1 MKVMIVNIDKFKNFA
16 LEKIKIYHKNNGDE
30 IFDEF
35 PLLAHTMDKIYVSCI
50 FDFNRYLVEEWEGH
64 KNVVM
69 GGTGINI
76 KTKLPK
82 EIETIKPR
90 LNYGFTQRGCIR
102 KCPFC
107 VVHKKEK
114 FEAVGDLLDLW
125 DGKSKEIELYDNNIL
140 AMPEQFF
147 KITQQAIDN
156 KIKIDFNQG
165 MDIRLLNIDFAKR
178 MKETALKMERF
189 AFDNILY
196 KDKVLNGIE
205 LMKSVYGKNWR
216 GFWYVYTDGNFD
228 DVMERLNI
236 LKKNGQ
242 KAYLMRDIKCKKRSD
257 MIKLAQWVNGIY
269 GQFFLYDFDKYER
282 KYK

>member
-1 MKVMIVNIDKFKNFA
+1 MQGNKKYD
-16 LEKIKIYHKNNGDE
+16 
-30 IFDEF
+30 
-35 PLLAHTMDKIYVSCI
+35 
-50 FDFNRYLVEEWEGH
+50 
-64 KNVVM
+64 NVVM

-76 KTKLPK
+76 ETKLPE
-82 EIETIKPR
+82 EIESIKPH
-90 LNYGFTQRGCIR
+90 LNYGFTQRGCVR
-102 KCPFC
+102 KCSFC

-178 MKETALKMERF
+178 MKATALKTERF

-205 LMKSVYGKNWR
+205 LMKRVYGKKWR

-228 DVMERLNI
+228 DVMERLLI
-236 LKKNGQ
+236 LKENGQ
-242 KAYLMRDIKCKKRSD
+242 KAYLMRDIKCKKRKD

-269 GQFFLYDFDKYER
+269 GQFFSYDFYKYER